1 MALAT
6 PLLCYNKLMPKDSY
20 TLPHDHGQDTRR
32 VLERM
37 PSRPRFERVATL
49 FRLLEDPTRLRIL
62 WFLCHCSECV
72 TDIGAVVGMSVAAV
86 SHHLQVL
93 RRAGILVSERRGKE
107 IYYTLADTHEAKLLH
122 RSIDALFEL
131 TKDAPVCPLLAY
143 AEGR

>member
-1 MALAT
+1 
-6 PLLCYNKLMPKDSY
+6 MPKDSY

-37 PSRPRFERVATL
+37 PS
-49 FRLLEDPTRLRIL
+49 
-62 WFLCHCSECV
+62 LCHCSECV